1 MHGGSL
7 FVHVLRSFLIP
18 FALAAI
24 ALTAGCGGGSSAG
37 PRSVMPDPPGGSNPG
52 RGNNLASER
61 ALIKHVVII
70 VQENRSFDNMFNGY
84 PNANSAK
91 FGTISTGQVVQ
102 LQQVS
107 LAAGFNISHKGKDFF
122 TSYDKGKLDGFNLV
136 AAGNVGNAHGY
147 VLVPPN
153 PEYSY
158 VPPEENK
165 PYWTMASQYTLA
177 DDLFQSN
184 IDASF
189 VAHQYLIRG
198 WANSAVDNPAG
209 VPWDCKD
216 APPGQN
222 TVSTLLA
229 DQKYGPMIP
238 ACFDGTTIG
247 DELEAKG
254 DTWHFYSP
262 EVVSQGSKKFNYGAV
277 WSAYGSI
284 RHIRFSS
291 HWGTNVRWPE
301 TSILNDV
308 PQGELADVTWVTP
321 KLENSDHPSCFT
333 TNGPSWV
340 SSIVNQIGNSKFWP
354 NTVIFVVWDD
364 AGNWYDHVPPPLLD
378 YDGPGFRVPLIAIS
392 PYSLHGQVVHT
403 QYETASILKF
413 VENLYGLP
421 SIAAADTRAADLSNM
436 FDFSQTPSKFQTIP
450 APLSRNFF
458 LGQPT
463 AQFDPPDD
471 L

>member
-1 MHGGSL
+1 MLVRKSFWAALALLASGALSGCSSGGSTSSVAPGPP
-7 FVHVLRSFLIP
+7 VHTSGP
-18 FALAAI
+18 TGGTPLA
-24 ALTAGCGGGSSAG
+24 
-37 PRSVMPDPPGGSNPG
+37 R
-52 RGNNLASER
+52 ER
-61 ALIKHVVII
+61 QLIKHVVVII
-70 VQENRSFDNMFNGY
+70 QENRSFDNMFNGY
-84 PNANSAK
+84 PNANSAQV
-91 FGTISTGQVVQ
+91 GTINTGKVVQ

-165 PYWTMASQYTLA
+165 PYWTMASQYSLA

-209 VPWDCKD
+209 VPWGCD

-229 DQKYGPMIP
+229 DQKYGPMIN

-247 DELEAKG
+247 DELQDKG
-254 DTWHFYSP
+254 LTWHYYAP
-262 EVVSQGSKKFNYGAV
+262 KVVQQGQQDFNYGSV
-277 WSAYGSI
+277 WSAYGAISHI
-284 RHIRFSS
+284 RHSG
-291 HWGTNVRWPE
+291 HWGTNVKWPE

-403 QYETASILKF
+403 QYETASVLKF
-413 VENLYGLP
+413 IENLYGLP

-436 FDFSQTPSKFQTIP
+436 FDFSQTPTKFNTIP
-450 APLSRNFF
+450 APLGRGFF
-458 LGQPT
+458 LGQAQ

>member
-1 MHGGSL
+1 MLVRKTFWAVFALIASAFVGCSSGGST
-7 FVHVLRSFLIP
+7 SS
-18 FALAAI
+18 I
-24 ALTAGCGGGSSAG
+24 A
-37 PRSVMPDPPGGSNPG
+37 PDPPGRGTGPIGGSL
-52 RGNNLASER
+52 LARER
-61 ALIKHVVII
+61 QLIKHVVII
-70 VQENRSFDNMFNGY
+70 VQENRSFDNMFSGY
-84 PNANSAK
+84 PNANSARY
-91 FGTISTGQVVQ
+91 GTINTGQVVQ

-165 PYWTMASQYTLA
+165 PYWTMASQYSLA

-209 VPWDCKD
+209 VPWGCD
-216 APPGQN
+216 APTGQN

-229 DQKYGPMIP
+229 DQKYGPMIS
-238 ACFDGTTIG
+238 ACFDGTTLA

-254 DTWHFYSP
+254 DTWHYYAP
-262 EVVSQGSKKFNYGAV
+262 KVVQQGDKDFNYGAV
-277 WSAYGSI
+277 WSAYGAISHI
-284 RHIRFSS
+284 RHSS

-436 FDFSQTPSKFQTIP
+436 FDFTQSPSKFTTIQ
-450 APLSRNFF
+450 APIPRASFLS
-458 LGQPT
+458 QPQ